1 MSLTD
6 AVDAGF
12 ARGTDEGVRAYTGGS
27 ASPSLDSRRR
37 LSHILTEPPG
47 VVLPKN

>member
-12 ARGTDEGVRAYTGGS
+12 ARGTDEGVRAFTGQS
-27 ASPSLDSRRR
+27 KAAVPTFSLNHR
-37 LSHILTEPPG
+37 G
-47 VVLPKN
+47 VVQPKN